1 MWGIPRCYTKAS
13 KTCSQFLFHF
23 FHSVQLSLGCF
34 AIYFFFTYNVF
45 WGFTE
50 HSHHILHVCLYKHK
64 GFQKVVWVWFF
75 FFFFFLRM
83 GQKASWKF
91 LFLGSLQKSQVIKN
105 LEEET
110 FAAGKIFLP
119 RNLEA
124 GFVSSLW
131 LHLHCFSEEQA
142 KTSTKNCWEICLQIG
157 LKSSMKTK
165 IE

>member
-1 MWGIPRCYTKAS
+1 MLCY
-13 KTCSQFLFHF
+13 L
-23 FHSVQLSLGCF
+23 L
-34 AIYFFFTYNVF
+34 FFTYNVF

-50 HSHHILHVCLYKHK
+50 HSHHICMYFCINIRVSIKLFGFHV
-64 GFQKVVWVWFF
+64 GF

-91 LFLGSLQKSQVIKN
+91 LFPGSLQKSQVIKN

-124 GFVSSLW
+124 GFVPSLW
-131 LHLHCFSEEQA
+131 LHLYCFSEEQA
-142 KTSTKNCWEICLQIG
+142 KTSIKKLLGNLFANWFEKFNKNKNRIAGFSVFILPALSYPFNFQTERAN
-157 LKSSMKTK
+157 S
-165 IE
+165 